1 MHRARRYRFVGV
13 ALGVGLAAFIA
24 LTACSNYGE
33 GERCESLNN
42 NDDCEDGLVCTPAN
56 ELLKAYNQSS
66 RCCPQDRRTASDPR
80 CGVQETVIG
89 GDSAPPAETGPTT
102 DAATTDAADAA
113 ETSTDAAADGADAS
127 DAADG
132 G

>member
-1 MHRARRYRFVGV
+1 MQRARRYRFVGV

-24 LTACSNYGE
+24 LTACSNYRE
-33 GERCESLNN
+33 GERCELLNN
-42 NDDCEDGLVCTPAN
+42 NDDCDDGLVCTPAN

-102 DAATTDAADAA
+102 DADADAA
-113 ETSTDAAADGADAS
+113 ETSTDAAADGADAADS
-127 DAADG
+127 ADG